1 MVVFKEEY
9 LLTTINRMKP
19 TFFWLEIKIKKGFQ
33 ERWVCKSNPDE
44 GDTYE
49 SIKKW
54 DESNMNKKVVVQ
66 ETCM

>member
-19 TFFWLEIKIKKGFQ
+19 TFFWLEIKIKKGCQ

-44 GDTYE
+44 GDTYAA
-49 SIKKW
+49 IKEK
-54 DESNMNKKVVVQ
+54 DK
-66 ETCM
+66 